1 MKTSFDVIVIG
12 AGVMG
17 ASIAAALVE
26 NGLDVALLEKGIGAG
41 QGATRYTGGI
51 VRGLELDPALRPL
64 TAKGAH
70 ADGTGIVHATFQQ
83 SMKRTGVAYIANTE
97 VCGAYLDA
105 MGSESALNVEM
116 HASVDSLD
124 NGRFAPYCP
133 GECLLIERNGGIVDA
148 RISVLN
154 LCRYVG
160 EKGLLLDNLA
170 VDHCEEGDGHVKV
183 YAGALCLEA
192 TWVVDACGASGSLAR
207 PAHAVHART
216 IPFTRFG
223 CDQAPSMPIIAHTL
237 NTYVLP
243 LGRHLAQA
251 GGQRRNRAEHASE
264 LNLALMDNEQDVMA
278 RMARL
283 GYGAHSLPVV
293 TKIAS
298 DAYTDDGCPLI
309 GRSYPDS
316 HIYLATG
323 FCGIGFK
330 MAPSVAELLA
340 TELGGQMAGLQ
351 VDATHRSMMEA
362 YRPTRFESAVL
373 S

>member
-26 NGLDVALLEKGIGAG
+26 RGLDVALLERGMVAG
-41 QGATRYTGGI
+41 QGATRYSGGI

-70 ADGTGIVHATFQQ
+70 TGGTGIVHALFEQ
-83 SMKRTGVAYIANTE
+83 SMKRTGVAYIARSE

-105 MGSESALNVEM
+105 MGSEDSLNVEL
-116 HASVDSLD
+116 HASVNALD
-124 NGRFAPYCP
+124 NGRFAPYCA

-148 RISVLN
+148 RSSVLN

-160 EKGLLLDNLA
+160 EKGLMLDNLG
-170 VDHCEEGDGHVKV
+170 VDGCEEEDGHVKV
-183 YAGALCLEA
+183 HAGLLCLEA
-192 TWVVDACGASGSLAR
+192 TWVVDACGASGSIAR
-207 PAHAVHART
+207 PEHSVHART
-216 IPFTRFG
+216 IPFTRFA

-237 NTYVLP
+237 NTYLLP
-243 LGRHLAQA
+243 LSPHLAQA
-251 GGQRRNRAEHASE
+251 GGQYRNRADCASE
-264 LNLALMDNEQDVMA
+264 LNLAVMDNERDVME

-283 GYGAHSLPVV
+283 GYGPHCMPLV

-298 DAYTDDGCPLI
+298 DAYTEDGRPLI
-309 GRSYPDS
+309 GRSSPDS

-330 MAPSVAELLA
+330 MAPKVAELL
-340 TELGGQMAGLQ
+340 TYELSAHMAGLQ
-351 VDATHRSMMEA
+351 IDVAHRLMMEA
-362 YRPTRFESAVL
+362 YLPSRFASVVM

>member
-17 ASIAAALVE
+17 SSIAAALVE
-26 NGLDVALLEKGIGAG
+26 AGLDVALLEKGIGAG

-51 VRGLELDPALRPL
+51 VRALELDPALRPL
-64 TAKGAH
+64 TAKVAH
-70 ADGTGIVHATFQQ
+70 IGGTGIVHAVFEQ
-83 SMKRTGVAYIANTE
+83 SMRRTGVAYIASAE
-97 VCGAYLDA
+97 ICGAYLDA
-105 MGSESALNVEM
+105 MGSESTLNVEM
-116 HASVDSLD
+116 HESVNALD
-124 NGRFAPYCP
+124 NGRFTPFCP

-160 EKGLLLDNLA
+160 EKGLMLDNLA
-170 VDHCEEGDGHVKV
+170 VDHCEECDGHVKV
-183 YAGALCLEA
+183 YAGALRLEA
-192 TWVVDACGASGSLAR
+192 TWVVDASGASGTLAR

-251 GGQRRNRAEHASE
+251 GGQRRNRAEHASD
-264 LNLALMDNEQDVMA
+264 LNLAVMDNEQDVMA
-278 RMARL
+278 RMSSL
-283 GYGAHSLPVV
+283 GYGAHSTPVV

-298 DAYTDDGCPLI
+298 DAYTDDGLPLI
-309 GRSYPDS
+309 GRSRRES

-330 MAPSVAELLA
+330 MAPSVAELMA
-340 TELGGQMAGLQ
+340 TELGGQMAGLGA
-351 VDATHRSMMEA
+351 DASHRSIMET
-362 YRPTRFESAVL
+362 YRPTRFASAVL